1 MSEVDA
7 CLPHTAI
14 AGWYGEMSMDNTS
27 FGLNHGLNPAGDDDT
42 VIVLRADRSA
52 QSGADVNSNSSSS
65 TRRTSTAN
73 EKPAVR
79 GKKRNKPTLN
89 CLECVE
95 RKSKCDRARPSCF
108 TCIRRQTRCQYTHIA
123 DVIAANP
130 ASTINPRKRSRTDT
144 TTERPLQP
152 IVNIEDT
159 NRRSSVAVINAI
171 TDSGTTA
178 TIPALNESNQLDF
191 QQDFGAIEDD
201 EPDELNQLLNVTPLI
216 PNVIDTL
223 APTIIGSPLSARPS
237 ERHAL
242 LNLFGAASIEH
253 PFQNY
258 WTDAGGLV
266 EVVASLPN
274 RSDAEVLIERYFDT
288 VDPVYPIIARDAFVA
303 DVERFWHL
311 PDHGKHRHD
320 PAQIA
325 LQFAVYANA
334 AQDSTLREGS
344 DVQLDMASFYL
355 SCCHQSL
362 CISSY
367 LNRWSLLTVQTMILI
382 CHFMITNNRIADAWT
397 ISGIVQRQIYRLR
410 LNCIPDALGL
420 HLDHETVQVRLR
432 LWQAAMLQDTLLC
445 LRLKRPPSTTY
456 FNVSH
461 YDIQSFRT
469 SNDYAS
475 SDVAYVRAMWQCSVL
490 IQETICTPRSSHKPL
505 CTDAAH
511 RSQTVSRFREL
522 YSRFEEPFC
531 QTAPSRFDHLS
542 PRLLYQMVTVA
553 STYFHALMFV
563 FTDRN
568 EKAGVHGDPSGAIR
582 AAHEGMTA
590 FFALVR
596 IAPGHMRVWAAVH
609 SRTYAMAAV
618 IGTMLA
624 THKKNSIAGRRIV
637 VDDPQLMLGKSDFD
651 RYVSMLERAQGS
663 PEFRVIQ
670 RERLANLKTL
680 QAEAQAT
687 TN

>member
-1 MSEVDA
+1 MSHVDA

-14 AGWYGEMSMDNTS
+14 AGWYSDMSMDNSS
-27 FGLNHGLNPAGDDDT
+27 FGLNHGLNPTGDDDT
-42 VIVLRADRSA
+42 VVLNADRSA
-52 QSGADVNSNSSSS
+52 RAGADASSNSSSS
-65 TRRTSTAN
+65 ARRTSTAN
-73 EKPAVR
+73 DKTVVR

-108 TCIRRQTRCQYTHIA
+108 TCIRRQTRCQYTRIA

-130 ASTINPRKRSRTDT
+130 ASTSNPRKRSRTDT
-144 TTERPLQP
+144 ATERPLQP
-152 IVNIEDT
+152 IVNVEDT
-159 NRRSSVAVINAI
+159 HRRSSVAVIN
-171 TDSGTTA
+171 TSTVSGATA
-178 TIPALNESNQLDF
+178 TIPALDENNELDF
-191 QQDFGAIEDD
+191 QQDFGVIEDD
-201 EPDELNQLLNVTPLI
+201 EPDELNQLLHVTPLI

-274 RSDAEVLIERYFDT
+274 RADAEVLIERYFDT
-288 VDPVYPIIARDAFVA
+288 VDPVYPIIVRDAFVA

-311 PDHGKHRHD
+311 PDHGKHKHD

-410 LNCIPDALGL
+410 LNCIPEDIGL
-420 HLDHETVQVRLR
+420 QLDHDTVQVRLR

-461 YDIQSFRT
+461 YDIQPFRT
-469 SNDYAS
+469 SNEFRDLYA
-475 SDVAYVRAMWQCSVL
+475 Q
-490 IQETICTPRSSHKPL
+490 
-505 CTDAAH
+505 
-511 RSQTVSRFREL
+511 
-522 YSRFEEPFC
+522 FEEPFC
-531 QTAPSRFDHLS
+531 QTAPSRFDHLPS
-542 PRLLYQMVTVA
+542 RLLYQMVTVA

-568 EKAGVHGDPSGAIR
+568 EKAGVRSDPSGAIR

-590 FFALVR
+590 FFALIR
-596 IAPGHMRVWAAVH
+596 LSPGHMRVWAAVH

-624 THKKNSIAGRRIV
+624 THKRNGAAGRRIV
-637 VDDPQLMLGKSDFD
+637 ADDPQLMLGKSDFD